1 MSRWL
6 SRILPI
12 TRNRALASDAPRWYV
27 RPDNSVVLESGYS
40 NAVANALTEMGHAVE
55 LSANVNLFGG
65 AQLVARLED
74 GYCAASDHR
83 KEGMA
88 AGF

>member
-1 MSRWL
+1 MNIEHIRTFLEIATTGNFNVAADHLNVTQSTV
-6 SRILPI
+6 SARIK
-12 TRNRALASDAPRWYV
+12 ALEERGHDA
-27 RPDNSVVLESGYS
+27 VLVTDEG
-40 NAVANALTEMGHAVE
+40 
-55 LSANVNLFGG
+55 LFGG
-65 AQLVARLED
+65 AQLICCLED